1 MCWRAWPGPWQDVD
15 TVWGLA
21 MIVVVMGVSGSGK
34 TTIGKHLAE
43 RMRWVFADADD
54 HFPKACKAKM
64 AAGIALTDEDRE
76 PWLRLLN
83 RLLRRWDK
91 GNIDGVLACSALKE
105 RYHDMLKSGIAT
117 SLQFVLLDGAKELI
131 AKRLAERQHE
141 YMNPVL
147 LESQLA
153 TLEDPDGA
161 FRIVNDRPP
170 DEVVERIVAKLGRP
184 NKIAE
189 ERGSNSMG
197 HSLFDLTGK
206 TAVVIGGTSGIGLA
220 MAVGLAEAGADVAA
234 SSRRQEQV
242 DEAAAL
248 IESRGRKSLRLT
260 SDVGD
265 RATLEKLLDQTV
277 KAWGKVDILINCA
290 GKIKRAPTVDFPE
303 DVWDDIMDT
312 NVNGTLRACQIFGR
326 HMLANGYG
334 RIINIASLNTFVSL
348 KEVTAYACSKAAVG
362 ALTKSLA
369 VEWSSQGVTV
379 NAIAPGVFRTALN
392 AELLD
397 KSERGKE
404 LRMRTPMGRF
414 GKTEELVGSAVFL
427 ASDASA
433 FVTGEIL
440 VVDGGFLASGVN
452 Q

>member
-1 MCWRAWPGPWQDVD
+1 
-15 TVWGLA
+15 
-21 MIVVVMGVSGSGK
+21 
-34 TTIGKHLAE
+34 
-43 RMRWVFADADD
+43 
-54 HFPKACKAKM
+54 M
-64 AAGIALTDEDRE
+64 A
-76 PWLRLLN
+76 
-83 RLLRRWDK
+83 
-91 GNIDGVLACSALKE
+91 S
-105 RYHDMLKSGIAT
+105 
-117 SLQFVLLDGAKELI
+117 
-131 AKRLAERQHE
+131 
-141 YMNPVL
+141 
-147 LESQLA
+147 
-153 TLEDPDGA
+153 
-161 FRIVNDRPP
+161 
-170 DEVVERIVAKLGRP
+170 
-184 NKIAE
+184 
-189 ERGSNSMG
+189 
-197 HSLFDLTGK
+197 SLFDLSGK
-206 TAVVIGGTSGIGLA
+206 SAVVVGGTSGIGLA
-220 MAVGLAEAGADVAA
+220 MAIGLAEAGADVAA

-242 DEAAAL
+242 DEAAAA
-248 IESRGRKSLRLT
+248 IEAKGVKALRVA

-265 RATLEKLLDQTV
+265 RASLEALLEAAV
-277 KAWGKVDILINCA
+277 AAFGKVDILINCA

-303 DVWDDIMDT
+303 ELWNDIMDT
-312 NVNGTLRACQIFGR
+312 NVTGTLRACQIFGK
-326 HMLANGYG
+326 HMLERGYG

-348 KEVTAYACSKAAVG
+348 KEVTAYAASKAAVG

-414 GKTEELVGSAVFL
+414 GKTEELVGSAIFL